1 MLYSVKCYS
10 IYYDWSCIWFLIMIS
25 NFHCNFFICNWPSP
39 VLNMIQISVL
49 NGKVERNE
57 CWGDA
62 QCSGRPS
69 PSGELGLNVRWSYLP
84 LPPAE
89 LQHHLPLLPNPI
101 APKTRAFISQA
112 KYPRSPQSLSL
123 LALRQSD
130 NYLVPFPLL
139 LASREVFW
147 LALLC
152 MKYYQ
157 NIAHFYILQPLTQE
171 IWSHSS
177 RDWQVSV
184 FHLPL
189 RIAALFRS
197 YSAGFDGKR
206 SETV

>member
-1 MLYSVKCYS
+1 
-10 IYYDWSCIWFLIMIS
+10 
-25 NFHCNFFICNWPSP
+25 
-39 VLNMIQISVL
+39 MIQISVL
-49 NGKVERNE
+49 NAKVEGNE

-62 QCSGRPS
+62 RRTGRH
-69 PSGELGLNVRWSYLP
+69 GQNCELGLNVRWSYQA

-89 LQHHLPLLPNPI
+89 PQHHLPLLPNPN
-101 APKTRAFISQA
+101 APKTRAFISRA

-130 NYLVPFPLL
+130 NYLVSFSLL
-139 LASREVFW
+139 LASGEVFW

-157 NIAHFYILQPLTQE
+157 NIAHFSIPQLLTQE
-171 IWSHSS
+171 IWSHSG

>member
-1 MLYSVKCYS
+1 MNSP
-10 IYYDWSCIWFLIMIS
+10 
-25 NFHCNFFICNWPSP
+25 FHCNLCICTWP
-39 VLNMIQISVL
+39 VLSMIQISIL

-57 CWGDA
+57 RWGDTRHT
-62 QCSGRPS
+62 GRLS
-69 PSGELGLNVRWSYLP
+69 PSGELGPNVRWSYQA

-89 LQHHLPLLPNPI
+89 PQHRFPLLPNPDS
-101 APKTRAFISQA
+101 PKTRAFISRA
-112 KYPRSPQSLSL
+112 KYPRSLQSLSL
-123 LALRQSD
+123 LASRQSD
-130 NYLVPFPLL
+130 NYLVSFPLL

-157 NIAHFYILQPLTQE
+157 NIAHFSIPQPLTQE
-171 IWSHSS
+171 IWSHSGH
-177 RDWQVSV
+177 DWQVSV

>member
-1 MLYSVKCYS
+1 MIEIS
-10 IYYDWSCIWFLIMIS
+10 I
-25 NFHCNFFICNWPSP
+25 
-39 VLNMIQISVL
+39 L
-49 NGKVERNE
+49 NGKVERSE
-57 CWGDA
+57 CWVDTRGT
-62 QCSGRPS
+62 GWP
-69 PSGELGLNVRWSYLP
+69 GLSSEPGLDVRWSYQA

-89 LQHHLPLLPNPI
+89 PQRRLPLLPNPN

-130 NYLVPFPLL
+130 NYLVSFPLL

-157 NIAHFYILQPLTQE
+157 SIAHFSIPQPLTQE
-171 IWSHSS
+171 IWSHGSC
-177 RDWQVSV
+177 DWQVSV
-184 FHLPL
+184 FYLPL
-189 RIAALFRS
+189 RIAALFWS